1 MTYPTSDNLIAAD
14 SLIELDSQ
22 PTEAV
27 EPEDIGLALAG
38 VIETARTQGL
48 SLNDL
53 TEEVL
58 ADDMLLDPPARRLLS
73 EIVAKAWHELNA
85 KAAAAS
91 EDTCISVAKNGCSL
105 V

>member
-1 MTYPTSDNLIAAD
+1 MTYPTSDNLIAAA
-14 SLIELDSQ
+14 SLIEFDPQ

-85 KAAAAS
+85 KAAAKS
-91 EDTCISVAKNGCSL
+91 EDTRVSASENAAA
-105 V
+105 

>member
-1 MTYPTSDNLIAAD
+1 MTYPTSDNLIAVD
-14 SLIELDSQ
+14 SLLELDSQ
-22 PTEAV
+22 PTAAV

-38 VIETARTQGL
+38 VIETARIQGL

-53 TEEVL
+53 TAEVL

-85 KAAAAS
+85 KAVAEA
-91 EDTCISVAKNGCSL
+91 EDACAPVAKTATA
-105 V
+105 